1 MSPRHADL
9 VRVLPESTVAT
20 LRELQEHLAPDP
32 ETLLTQTHWPIVD
45 RTAPD
50 RNLASR
56 SVRTAA
62 PYETRVTTLV
72 RCALSTCETEGGDAL
87 SILWI
92 ILIVVVVLALL
103 GLFARGF

>member
-1 MSPRHADL
+1 MSPRHAGPL
-9 VRVLPESTVAT
+9 RVLPQSTVAT
-20 LRELQEHLAPDP
+20 LRALQEHAGA
-32 ETLLTQTHWPIVD
+32 
-45 RTAPD
+45 APD